1 MTHRDEGRTAVSGRR
16 ILLVDCDQFFVQCAR
31 IADPEGAGRHE
42 LLLVGGTASGRG
54 VVTSASY
61 ATREYGVR
69 SGMPTAHALRLCPAA
84 HVVPVPRNICSRKS
98 SEVREVL
105 ERFSPVV
112 EPASIDEAYI
122 DMSGTETLYRG
133 ESLHDTAT
141 RMQAAVRTG
150 AGITVSIGGGS
161 SRIVAKLAAG
171 RAKPA
176 GVMIVPP
183 GAEIDFMLRFDLGD
197 IPGVGPVFARELE
210 SFGLIRVEDVMR
222 YERIALEQWLGRSRG
237 DWLYRRARGMDGGQV
252 QPEREAK
259 SMSREET
266 FAKDIDTDGALER
279 ELLELCVR
287 LGGDVRRDGLR
298 ARTITVKIR
307 DGDFRTRSAASTV
320 KDGVETDRAIF
331 DVACRL
337 LGKLRGARRV
347 PARLLGV
354 AATNFTQGD
363 TTQLAMFD
371 EAAVE
376 SERDRRLTRAADA
389 VRERFGWR
397 AVRPG
402 RLVDRPSR
410 RPPAD

>member
-1 MTHRDEGRTAVSGRR
+1 
-16 ILLVDCDQFFVQCAR
+16 
-31 IADPEGAGRHE
+31 
-42 LLLVGGTASGRG
+42 
-54 VVTSASY
+54 
-61 ATREYGVR
+61 
-69 SGMPTAHALRLCPAA
+69 MPTAHALRLCPAA
-84 HVVPVPRNICSRKS
+84 HVVPVPRDICSRKS
-98 SEVREVL
+98 KDVRAVL

-122 DMSGTETLYRG
+122 DMTGTETLYRG
-133 ESLHDTAT
+133 ESLHGTST
-141 RMQAAVRTG
+141 RMQAAVRTD
-150 AGITVSIGGGS
+150 AGIAVSIGGGT

-176 GVMIVPP
+176 GVMVVPP
-183 GAEIDFMLRFDLGD
+183 GSEIEFMVRFDLAD
-197 IPGVGPVFARELE
+197 IPGVGPVFAGELE
-210 SFGLIRVEDVMR
+210 RFGLVSVEDVLR

-237 DWLYRRARGMDGGQV
+237 GWLYRRARGMDGGQV

-266 FAKDIDTDGALER
+266 FARDIDADAALER

-287 LGGDVRRDGLR
+287 LGGDIRKDGLR
-298 ARTITVKIR
+298 ARTITVKLR
-307 DGDFRTRSAASTV
+307 DGDFRTRSAATTV

-331 DVACRL
+331 DTACGL
-337 LGKLRGARRV
+337 LRKLRDARRV